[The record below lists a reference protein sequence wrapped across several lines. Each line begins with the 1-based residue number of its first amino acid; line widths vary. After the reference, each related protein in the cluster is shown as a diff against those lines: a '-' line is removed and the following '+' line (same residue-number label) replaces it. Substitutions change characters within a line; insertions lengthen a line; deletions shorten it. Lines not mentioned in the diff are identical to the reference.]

1 METAATFFTVL
12 AALSTAVQTL
22 VDHTIKKRIAWLDT
36 ATPDNAV
43 NESRRQG
50 VIHLASFGTGGIL
63 AWSVGLTP
71 LEYVGLDQSLLVNAL
86 ASGLLVSYGGSFF
99 NEALGAVREFKK
111 TQEYVRGAG
120 RRPPR

>member
-1 METAATFFTVL
+1 METAATFFAVL

-36 ATPDNAV
+36 PTPDNAT

-50 VIHLASFGTGGIL
+50 VIHLASFATGGVL

-71 LEYVGLDQSLLVNAL
+71 LEYLGLDHSLVVNAL

-120 RRPPR
+120 RRSPR